1 MTSRR
6 LTFQLTPL
14 LDLLLIVI
22 FAQFLE
28 VKETTATQ
36 EQQATVQIS
45 DTTAELDRARAKLA
59 DLQTRAA
66 AAQAELE
73 AAQKLLTDEQL
84 SSDSL
89 RLEKDAL
96 EKALAKASE
105 QRDTIA
111 GLMPELFDLPDET
124 VRELIRTRT
133 PENVRLTPEQVQ
145 QLREEFREF
154 AKQKPGEAVRH
165 LLTFDEMRKRCDI
178 WELYVDS
185 TGKTVFSAG
194 QRTFEFRA
202 DSAAQFQRELFENYK
217 SLPQP
222 KSLVILLLSYG
233 DVKASVYQAA
243 IDGLPKAADQMRE
256 DQSGR
261 SRFEYAI
268 LGFNP
273 TPIATPPLPD

>member
-1 MTSRR
+1 MTPRR

-45 DTTAELDRARAKLA
+45 DTTSELEIARAELA
-59 DLQTRAA
+59 DLQSRTKQ
-66 AAQAELE
+66 AQAELD
-73 AAQKLLTDEQL
+73 AARQALTDEQL
-84 SSDSL
+84 SGDAL
-89 RLEKDAL
+89 RLERDSL
-96 EKALAKASE
+96 EDALAKASE

-111 GLMPELFDLPDET
+111 GLMPELFDLPEET
-124 VRELIRTRT
+124 VQELIRTRT

-145 QLREEFREF
+145 RLREEFREF
-154 AKQKPGEAVRH
+154 AQKKPGEAVRH
-165 LLTFDEMRKRCDI
+165 LLTFEEMRKRCDI
-178 WELYVDS
+178 WELYVES
-185 TGKTVFSAG
+185 SGKTVFSAG
-194 QRTFEFRA
+194 ERTFEFRA
-202 DSAAQFQRELFENYK
+202 ETAAQFQRELFENYK

-233 DVKASVYQAA
+233 DVKASIYQAA
-243 IDGLPKAADQMRE
+243 IDGLPRAAEQMRT

-273 TPIATPPLPD
+273 TPIATPR

>member
-1 MTSRR
+1 MTPRR

-45 DTTAELDRARAKLA
+45 DTTSELERARAELA
-59 DLQTRAA
+59 DLQSQTKQ
-66 AAQAELE
+66 AQAELD
-73 AAQKLLTDEQL
+73 AARQALTDEQL
-84 SSDSL
+84 SADAL
-89 RLEKDAL
+89 RLERDTL
-96 EKALAKASE
+96 EEALAKASE

-111 GLMPELFDLPDET
+111 SLMPELFDLPEET
-124 VRELIRTRT
+124 VQELIRTRT

-145 QLREEFREF
+145 RLREEFREF
-154 AKQKPGEAVRH
+154 AQKKPGEAVRH
-165 LLTFDEMRKRCDI
+165 LLTFEEMRKRCDI
-178 WELYVDS
+178 WELYVEGS
-185 TGKTVFSAG
+185 GKTVFSAG
-194 QRTFEFRA
+194 ERTFEFRA
-202 DSAAQFQRELFENYK
+202 ETAAQFQRELFENYK

-233 DVKASVYQAA
+233 DVKASIYQAA
-243 IDGLPKAADQMRE
+243 IDGLPRAAEQMRT

-273 TPIATPPLPD
+273 TPIATPR